1 MKKIILA
8 VVLSSLL
15 PAIAVAKDK
24 TMHNTNPN
32 ANANANEPLM
42 SGKHMMNSDP
52 KPSGMTGKHM
62 NMGDNPYSSHPK
74 SDAGAA
80 KTSDKV
86 NKGYTVIKYKK

>member
-1 MKKIILA
+1 MKKIILT

-15 PAIAVAKDK
+15 PAIAVAEDK

-32 ANANANEPLM
+32 PNAKAPLM

-52 KPSGMTGKHM
+52 KASVMTGKHM
-62 NMGDNPYSSHPK
+62 MMGDNPYSSHPK
-74 SDAGAA
+74 SGSGAA

-86 NKGYTVIKYKK
+86 KKGYTVIPYQK